1 MGSFAIVGL
10 VPVQKWR
17 SRLNDLA
24 SKFTFILISGS
35 LSAEIEFHNPEYRPK
50 NCGFCVANHTSP
62 IDISILSTDCTYS
75 LVRRNEEEN
84 QCRVGSRESDMSFS
98 IPIRRRRRRKS
109 CLNRQKTQSGT
120 TYFNCNS
127 WELPFYPNNPF
138 HSLKSFPFP
147 FLYTHIY

>member
-84 QCRVGSRESDMSFS
+84 Q
-98 IPIRRRRRRKS
+98 
-109 CLNRQKTQSGT
+109 
-120 TYFNCNS
+120 
-127 WELPFYPNNPF
+127 
-138 HSLKSFPFP
+138 
-147 FLYTHIY
+147 